1 MAVSHTTALEYLGKY
16 VSFQSDSSYLHVGVI
31 NSIIF
36 TLDGKTEFSIGW
48 DDFYDFSKVTKLEI
62 LGRFTCPNLINYFL

>member
-36 TLDGKTEFSIGW
+36 TLDGKTEFLLVGMTSMI
-48 DDFYDFSKVTKLEI
+48 FQKSQ
-62 LGRFTCPNLINYFL
+62 N